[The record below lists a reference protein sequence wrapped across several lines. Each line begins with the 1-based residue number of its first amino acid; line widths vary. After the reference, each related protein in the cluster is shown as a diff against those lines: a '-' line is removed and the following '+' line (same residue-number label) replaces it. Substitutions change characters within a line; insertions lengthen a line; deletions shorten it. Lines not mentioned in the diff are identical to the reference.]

1 MDWRRRASDDVNKP
15 RAPLGQES
23 DTELAGAK
31 KKRKSP
37 FRRLVRGNIQDEIHG
52 ERVRE
57 GGWRHTRTKSKNYL
71 AGISGSAGET
81 ARARAGSRRRRSRCV
96 R

>member
-15 RAPLGQES
+15 GAPPGQES
-23 DTELAGAK
+23 DTELAGEK
-31 KKRKSP
+31 EKKRKSP

-57 GGWRHTRTKSKNYL
+57 TVGGTTR
-71 AGISGSAGET
+71 G
-81 ARARAGSRRRRSRCV
+81 RRPRITSLE
-96 R
+96 